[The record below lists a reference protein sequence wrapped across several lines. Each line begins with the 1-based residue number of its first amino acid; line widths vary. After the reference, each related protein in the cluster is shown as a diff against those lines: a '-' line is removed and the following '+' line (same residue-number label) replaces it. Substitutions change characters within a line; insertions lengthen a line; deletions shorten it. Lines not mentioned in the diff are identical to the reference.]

1 MAAPLPTAKKTV
13 DLAARGGVRVS
24 RVRRDPPPQP
34 KEKTITRAQ
43 LRERE
48 AWSVAIGITAVT
60 VALFV
65 ILIAVSR
72 WAGWS
77 LSDYEIII
85 RDRI

>member
-1 MAAPLPTAKKTV
+1 MAAPLPTAKKPV
-13 DLAARGGVRVS
+13 DLAQGGGVRVS
-24 RVRRDPPPQP
+24 RVRRDPPP
-34 KEKTITRAQ
+34 KVKDKSLTRAE

-48 AWSVAIGITAVT
+48 AWTVAIGITAVAL
-60 VALFV
+60 ALFV
-65 ILIAVSR
+65 ILVAVSR